1 MSADLQFKQLI
12 DRILRCREAEDAA
25 KDDTKEVYAELKALG
40 YDKTA
45 AGAFVAELR
54 KREKDPNKFNEA
66 STVLDLYR
74 EAYERASGTR
84 IAPRS
89 HTHEISSRS
98 AYSAASGGK
107 PSIPRPEAGGAKM
120 DEAAT
125 SPDRAAQAVHHS
137 ANSGQAATVP
147 HSSALPTVQAD
158 NAGEVAASPSASPA
172 PISAMTARTKADVM
186 RLLRPH
192 CQHPDDTELCAGQGT
207 KHCVNCL
214 KATAEAMA

>member
-54 KREKDPNKFNEA
+54 KREKNPDKFNEA

-74 EAYERASGTR
+74 EAYERASGMR
-84 IAPRS
+84 VASRA

-98 AYSAASGGK
+98 ADRAASGGK
-107 PSIPRPEAGGAKM
+107 PSIPSPEDGGAKM

-125 SPDRAAQAVHHS
+125 SSPDRAAQADISS

-172 PISAMTARTKADVM
+172 AIPDADVPAFLLKE
-186 RLLRPH
+186 RPSLRPL
-192 CQHPDDTELCAGQGT
+192 CQDPANCAGYGHKT
-207 KHCVNCL
+207 CHRCL
-214 KATAEAMA
+214 QAAGQSEAA